1 MVGRGPQTRLGAVV
15 AAGAVAV
22 TLLLAGCGSSAD
34 GAALGAN
41 PGRPVGTGQG
51 TVPSAASTDP
61 SGTEPGS
68 TIRDYV
74 RDVNAQDV
82 TAAEALLASQHVR
95 ALLGQ
100 PDGWLT
106 ATVSITGLSLGTPEP
121 RDGHGTPADG
131 YLQVVFV
138 PARLTLA
145 RSTPGSAPTG
155 HLTWGF
161 LLARNSMVSRWI
173 IVDDGPTS
181 T

>member
-1 MVGRGPQTRLGAVV
+1 MPYISSVVIHCRDPYLMAPFWSLVTGLPVVEEDAVKL
-15 AAGAVAV
+15 AER
-22 TLLLAGCGSSAD
+22 TLEEGESVLLH
-34 GAALGAN
+34 
-41 PGRPVGTGQG
+41 
-51 TVPSAASTDP
+51 DP

-82 TAAEALLASQHVR
+82 AAAEALLASQHVR

-161 LLARNSMVSRWI
+161 LLARNGMVSRWI